1 MSHHGKWQSIHWS
14 HMEWSALGSETQEVE
29 ILIRDIICEAVFK
42 KWPQG
47 FSKDTKYIFFFPNLY
62 PAQSLFCTQWCVLVT
77 FEAQFVKP
85 AKIFNIF
92 EELILKTLSSF
103 ISSQFNF
110 KY

>member
-1 MSHHGKWQSIHWS
+1 MY
-14 HMEWSALGSETQEVE
+14 
-29 ILIRDIICEAVFK
+29 ILL
-42 KWPQG
+42 
-47 FSKDTKYIFFFPNLY
+47 PNLY

-103 ISSQFNF
+103 ISSQL
-110 KY
+110 KQQQILILIYLK